1 MAQLSDDEP
10 TLASIRAQFPDT
22 DVLRTSNGMNYAK
35 HDAVVIAAD
44 LSTTVLAEQLRDY
57 FERQS
62 HNENGGCSV

>member
-10 TLASIRAQFPDT
+10 TLASIRAEFPDA

-57 FERQS
+57 FVRQTR
-62 HNENGGCSV
+62 NENGGCSV

>member
-1 MAQLSDDEP
+1 MTQLSDDEP
-10 TLASIRAQFPDT
+10 TLASIRAKFPDA

-62 HNENGGCSV
+62 HNGNGDCSV

>member
-1 MAQLSDDEP
+1 MTRLPDDEP
-10 TLASIRAQFPDT
+10 TLASIRAQFPDA

-44 LSTTVLAEQLRDY
+44 LSTTVLAEQVRDY

-62 HNENGGCSV
+62 RDENGGCSV